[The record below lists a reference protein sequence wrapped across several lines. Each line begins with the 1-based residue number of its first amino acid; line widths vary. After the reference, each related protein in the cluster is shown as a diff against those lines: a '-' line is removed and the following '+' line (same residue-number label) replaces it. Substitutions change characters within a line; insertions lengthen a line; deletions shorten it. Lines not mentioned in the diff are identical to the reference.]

1 MSSSLL
7 IVEDDEV
14 MRLTLQGYFTQKGYA
29 VHGVAKGKV
38 GLEVVKKNEVD
49 VALLDINLPDG
60 SGLDF
65 LPRMRAENE
74 DLVVVVMTAYPDVA
88 NAVQAMKDGAFDY
101 IIKPFDLDDM
111 DLTLERALEHR
122 ALRSRVEQLEAE
134 QSPRPALHALLGAS
148 APMAELRDILGMIAR
163 SPRSTVLVLG
173 ESGTGKE
180 LVVNAI
186 HAESDRREG
195 PLIRINCSAI
205 PESLI
210 ESEIFGYEKGAFTG
224 ALGSKRGLLELAHR
238 GTLFFDELG
247 DLSAAFQPKL
257 LRVMEERAFRRRRRS
272 AGPRRG
278 RALCGRHQPQPGGDG
293 ARRNFQGGPLLP
305 LQGDGNAR
313 PAVEGPPWRCA
324 GALGTLYHQTES
336 RAGQGDYRRG

>member
-247 DLSAAFQPKL
+247 DLSAAF
-257 LRVMEERAFRRRRRS
+257 RT
-272 AGPRRG
+272 
-278 RALCGRHQPQPGGDG
+278 PGTDMNNYLTGI
-293 ARRNFQGGPLLP
+293 
-305 LQGDGNAR
+305 
-313 PAVEGPPWRCA
+313 PPWSR
-324 GALGTLYHQTES
+324 QTVL
-336 RAGQGDYRRG
+336 RKR